1 MSEES
6 IQSFEDLQCWQ
17 ACRALRLYVA
27 QEIIPLL
34 PKEEKFRLID
44 QLYRSARSTTANI
57 AEGYGRFHFLDNSR
71 FCTQARGSCWE
82 VLDHL
87 ITGVD
92 ENLLPEHCLVKGRA
106 LIEQANKILNG
117 YINYLK
123 RSANLPNNQ

>member
-6 IQSFEDLQCWQ
+6 IESFEDLQCWQ
-17 ACRALRLYVA
+17 ACRTLRLFIT
-27 QEIIPLL
+27 QEVIPLL
-34 PKEEKFRLID
+34 PKEEKYRLCD

-57 AEGYGRFHFLDNSR
+57 AEGYGRYHFLDNSR

-92 ENLLPEHCLVKGRA
+92 ENLLPDTSLTKGRL

-123 RSANLPNNQ
+123 RSSNLPNNK